1 MPGPDEAAQGL
12 AAAPRPPAPFVAAVH
27 GPVITLLF
35 ASKPAQHAALARIEA
50 FYESSSHANAYLTQ
64 EHAARERICL
74 GYEAFNFPLDSV
86 VRWLAAMRRAE
97 PAAQAP
103 PASSDPWWHTSC
115 TLLERAFLHYLVDM
129 GLLDAEGGATAS
141 AEGAYVIAA
150 LASSAQEAL
159 AHERL
164 HVLYYRS
171 PAYRALLAELWNELP
186 QAARG
191 AIELDLRMR
200 RYRESVWQDE
210 LGAYLGI
217 RPAPRGV
224 SQRDPS
230 LEFGNKN
237 AATCRE
243 IRAILLQRIPQ
254 FWHSDVGID
263 EAELEVPPDVLAA
276 AKQLPGGKPTG
287 IAKLDAKGA
296 RTPRKGKGKR

>member
-1 MPGPDEAAQGL
+1 MCIRD
-12 AAAPRPPAPFVAAVH
+12 R
-27 GPVITLLF
+27 
-35 ASKPAQHAALARIEA
+35 
-50 FYESSSHANAYLTQ
+50 
-64 EHAARERICL
+64 
-74 GYEAFNFPLDSV
+74 
-86 VRWLAAMRRAE
+86 
-97 PAAQAP
+97 
-103 PASSDPWWHTSC
+103 
-115 TLLERAFLHYLVDM
+115 
-129 GLLDAEGGATAS
+129 
-141 AEGAYVIAA
+141 
-150 LASSAQEAL
+150 
-159 AHERL
+159 
-164 HVLYYRS
+164 
-171 PAYRALLAELWNELP
+171 P

-243 IRAILLQRIPQ
+243 VRAILLQRIPQ

-263 EAELEVPPDVLAA
+263 EVELEVPPDVLAA
-276 AKQLPGGKPTG
+276 AKQLPGKPAG